1 MTTKNHSPIHLLVVS
16 SVTATNMLSLPVLST
31 KSLVKATGS
40 SSTEDEQQ
48 LALEEQLMLDREAYT
63 HGSQY

>member
-1 MTTKNHSPIHLLVVS
+1 MTTKKHSPIHLLVVS
-16 SVTATNMLSLPVLST
+16 SVTAMNMLSLPVLST
-31 KSLVKATGS
+31 ESLVKATRS

-48 LALEEQLMLDREAYT
+48 LALDEQLMLDREAYT